1 MKGPIAIL
9 GARSLLGR
17 HVVNIFQELHPDIA
31 LEMWTQSDGVGNVNS
46 VKRLIA
52 CISEAE
58 LIVNCHEAR
67 DLSMAPDLEALY
79 SHNEQ
84 FVAEVLRNSTA
95 PIIHISS
102 TLVQCSDFW
111 PNTYEPE
118 REASKYESRW
128 PCKAYCKSKH
138 LAEQELFAS
147 RRSAV
152 VLRIPFL
159 YGEEDWG
166 SPVTD
171 AVMAANIFG
180 SIPNIGDRGGAFQM
194 AYAGNVANKVR
205 LAAVELLKG
214 SFREREIII
223 VGDDTPVGDVYDNVV
238 EAVAKNPKRPMST
251 YNLPFLP
258 LYYLYLVIGWL
269 LLAVNKIFDVSGS
282 LSKMPDPSLLYL
294 IFHHWTFFNT
304 NKSTNLLPDHEELS
318 REYVVKKSRDHYA
331 LMNPNRVRTS
341 WQLHI
346 E

>member
-17 HVVNIFQELHPDIA
+17 HVVNIFQELHPDVC

-58 LIVNCHEAR
+58 LIINCHEAR
-67 DLSMAPDLEALY
+67 DLSMAPDREALHF
-79 SHNEQ
+79 HNEQ

-118 REASKYESRW
+118 REASKYGIALAV
-128 PCKAYCKSKH
+128 KAYCKSKH

-147 RRSAV
+147 HRSAV

-180 SIPNIGDRGGAFQM
+180 SIPNIGDRGGAFQ
-194 AYAGNVANKVR
+194 
-205 LAAVELLKG
+205 
-214 SFREREIII
+214 III

-258 LYYLYLVIGWL
+258 LYYIYLAIGWL